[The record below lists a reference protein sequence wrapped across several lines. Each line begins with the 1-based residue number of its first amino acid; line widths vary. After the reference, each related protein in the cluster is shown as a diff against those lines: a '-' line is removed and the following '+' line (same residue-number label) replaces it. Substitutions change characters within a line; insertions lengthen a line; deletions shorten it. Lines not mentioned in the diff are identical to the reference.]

1 MKTMYEI
8 NWHYRDKEQNVFS
21 HCTVTPITVLRE
33 SILPGCMA
41 VSITAKDSQG
51 RTFQGSQRDYYASE
65 AEAWAA
71 AKQDLLD
78 TVENNDAEIKKL
90 KDETDRIF
98 KFLITI
104 PETTGALTR

>member
-1 MKTMYEI
+1 MKTLYEI
-8 NWHYRDKEQNVFS
+8 NWHYLDKEQEKFS

-33 SILPGCMA
+33 GIPPGCTA

-51 RTFQGSQRDYYASE
+51 RTFLGSPRDYYESE

-71 AKQDLLD
+71 AKQDLLG
-78 TVENNDAEIKKL
+78 TVENNEAGIKKL
-90 KDETDRIF
+90 KEETDRLF

-104 PETTGALTR
+104 PEN